1 MVHQS
6 VDVLHLTY
14 ALSGCRKIADNADC
28 KKRRLGAFFYSP
40 KTATIA
46 LHMVGV
52 VDMISTKMKQALRI
66 VGFTSIFLSANAQAI
81 ALGQM
86 HLSSTLLQPLQ
97 LQVDLIEVEGV
108 LPGSMAA
115 KVAGPAQFLA
125 AGLVYHPWYSQLD
138 VSIIDNEGD
147 YAVQVIGQEVV
158 EETLF
163 DFIFEVDYLG
173 GRLLAEYAV
182 KLPAFVK
189 TQKLDEN
196 TNIQPNLQST
206 AASKA
211 LVKTPAAEVGL
222 EETLALLSESKSVI
236 TNVEP
241 EAAVAA
247 FVIVKPGQ
255 TLWRIAVNNTPKG
268 ISPWQTLI
276 SLYKANPAAYRNS
289 DIRQVLANSRLRLPT
304 VDELNSLTA
313 KQAKAAYE
321 VLVPAPVKVQQ
332 KKPAQSQL
340 AAAKIQQ
347 YNAQQAQLQQQV
359 QGQQDKLNG
368 LTSQSIV
375 LQAEVQSLQADH
387 TAAISEQ
394 ELLTKATENLAYGV
408 AVQKQD
414 IKSLNEERAQL
425 ENNMLTLDQKF
436 ESTQADLNQAEQDLL
451 LAQKSLV
458 NMQQSVDLAAQTKVL
473 SDNDEQMSQ
482 GLSLV
487 QILAFLLVPIIL
499 VVGLIWWIIGR
510 GRKIAP
516 EQQASPEISDEQPIT
531 LDPLADY
538 NTKPSAKIADLHQG
552 AKKMQG
558 GMPERSFIEEL
569 LQQQGQGETQSMDQ
583 GFNAKIADDQVHL
596 SADIEA
602 MLTGQRQMHNQA
614 DEPVE
619 YLSHEEE
626 MNTKLYLAL
635 SYRDMGEVSQAQ
647 TVLHEVLNQG
657 NAEQKAQASDLLSSI
672 NKV

>member
-1 MVHQS
+1 MIGV
-6 VDVLHLTY
+6 
-14 ALSGCRKIADNADC
+14 
-28 KKRRLGAFFYSP
+28 
-40 KTATIA
+40 
-46 LHMVGV
+46 V

-81 ALGQM
+81 ALGEI

-115 KVAGPAQFLA
+115 KVAGPAQFLS

-138 VSIIDNEGD
+138 VSIVDNEGD
-147 YAVQVIGQEVV
+147 YAVQVIGQQAV
-158 EETLF
+158 EEALL

-189 TQKLDEN
+189 TQKLDE
-196 TNIQPNLQST
+196 
-206 AASKA
+206 
-211 LVKTPAAEVGL
+211 
-222 EETLALLSESKSVI
+222 TLAQLSEPKSAV

-247 FVIVKPGQ
+247 FLVVKPGQ

-276 SLYKANPAAYRNS
+276 SLYKANPEAYRNS

-304 VDELNSLTA
+304 VDELRSLTA
-313 KQAKAAYE
+313 KQAKAAYD
-321 VLVPAPVKVQQ
+321 VLVSAPVKVKQ
-332 KKPAQSQL
+332 KKPAQSQP
-340 AAAKIQQ
+340 AAAKITQH
-347 YNAQQAQLQQQV
+347 NAQQDQLQQQV
-359 QGQQDKLNG
+359 QGQQDKLSG
-368 LTSQSIV
+368 LTSQSIA

-394 ELLTKATENLAYGV
+394 ELLTNASENLAYGV

-414 IKSLNEERAQL
+414 IKNLNEERVQL
-425 ENNMLTLDQKF
+425 ENNMLTLDKKF

-458 NMQQSVDLAAQTKVL
+458 DMQQSVDLAAQSKVL
-473 SDNDEQMSQ
+473 NDNGEQMLQ

-487 QILAFLLVPIIL
+487 QMLAFLLVPIIL

-516 EQQASPEISDEQPIT
+516 EQQAQPEISEEQPIT

-538 NTKPSAKIADLHQG
+538 NTKPSAKVADLHQG

-569 LQQQGQGETQSMDQ
+569 LQQQEQNETQSMGQ

-602 MLTGQRQMHNQA
+602 MLTDQRQMHNQA

-657 NAEQKAQASDLLSSI
+657 SAEQKAQASDLLSSI